1 MASRRT
7 SKSSRAKKRPGRPSR
22 VRAQWRDELA
32 AQLGGHRADILAIGL
47 GVAGLLSLLAIFSD
61 VVGPVGRG
69 LDTAFAALLGRG
81 KLLVP
86 IGLLVGAGSML
97 APRVTDE
104 DDEGVSSRRGLRL
117 ALGLFLVCATVVGL
131 LYLDRTEGP
140 ARRAGGILGAA
151 IGAPLRSGLGTT
163 GAVIVLIAAGVVGA
177 LLVVG
182 TGIHQV
188 VHTSAVGTRFVA
200 RQLRAVLALP
210 SELAD
215 DARATATEQADATPP
230 MPYDKFQGAPTV
242 DVDLVAEEEDADVAD
257 EPDEEDEYDEE
268 GEYAEG
274 EYEEYEEYDE
284 DEDED
289 EDDEEYEDDEEDTD
303 VAEELEEEH
312 VKAVPAIAWK
322 LPAPALLKRSE
333 AREVDP
339 RMVEQ
344 GGDVLEATM
353 REFGVDAR
361 LIGAT
366 VGPTVTR
373 YELEL
378 AAGVK
383 VNRVTGLTKEIAYAM
398 ASHDV
403 RILAPIPGRS
413 AIGVEVPN
421 KMRPLVTLGDVLST
435 SEAKKAKHPLDV
447 AMGRDIA
454 GRSVIANLTTF
465 PHVLIAGQ
473 TGAGKSSCINSIVTS
488 LLMRT
493 TPAEVRLILVD
504 PKRVELN
511 QYNGVPHLLTEVVT
525 NPKKAANA
533 LEWAERCL

>member
-7 SKSSRAKKRPGRPSR
+7 SKSSRARKRRRPSR
-22 VRAQWRDELA
+22 VRAQWRDELSE
-32 AQLGGHRADILAIGL
+32 QLGGHRADILAIGL

-69 LDTAFAALLGRG
+69 LDTAFAALFGRG
-81 KLLVP
+81 KVLVP

-97 APRVTDE
+97 APRVSDEDE
-104 DDEGVSSRRGLRL
+104 DDVSSRRGLRL
-117 ALGLFLVCATVVGL
+117 GLGLLLVCATVIGL
-131 LYLDRTEGP
+131 LHLDRTEGP

-151 IGAPLRSGLGTT
+151 IGAPLRGGLGTT

-188 VHTSAVGTRFVA
+188 VHTSGVGTRFVA
-200 RQLRAVLALP
+200 RQLRALLALP

-215 DARATATEQADATPP
+215 DARETSTAPAQSTPP
-230 MPYDKFQGAPTV
+230 MPYDQFQGAPTI
-242 DVDLVAEEEDADVAD
+242 DVDLVAEEEDADVAVV
-257 EPDEEDEYDEE
+257 PDDEDEYEEE
-268 GEYAEG
+268 GEYAE
-274 EYEEYEEYDE
+274 EECEEYDE
-284 DEDED
+284 DEEEYEED
-289 EDDEEYEDDEEDTD
+289 EDDEEYEEE
-303 VAEELEEEH
+303 AEDIEEEEH
-312 VKAVPAIAWK
+312 VKAAPAIAWK
-322 LPAPALLKRSE
+322 LPALSLLKRSE

-383 VNRVTGLTKEIAYAM
+383 VNRVTGLTNE
-398 ASHDV
+398 
-403 RILAPIPGRS
+403 
-413 AIGVEVPN
+413 
-421 KMRPLVTLGDVLST
+421 
-435 SEAKKAKHPLDV
+435 
-447 AMGRDIA
+447 
-454 GRSVIANLTTF
+454 
-465 PHVLIAGQ
+465 
-473 TGAGKSSCINSIVTS
+473 
-488 LLMRT
+488 
-493 TPAEVRLILVD
+493 
-504 PKRVELN
+504 
-511 QYNGVPHLLTEVVT
+511 
-525 NPKKAANA
+525 NA
-533 LEWAERCL
+533 